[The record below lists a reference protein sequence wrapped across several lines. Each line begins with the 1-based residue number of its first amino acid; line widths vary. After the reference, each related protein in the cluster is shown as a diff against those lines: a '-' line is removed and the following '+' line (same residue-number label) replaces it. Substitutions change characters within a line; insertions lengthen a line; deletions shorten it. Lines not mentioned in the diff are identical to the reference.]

1 MEKKSSKTQDIRLTV
16 DIKATPK
23 RIYKALT
30 SARALC
36 RWWLEGAETNA
47 KNMGRFRLLW
57 PTIKT
62 AGEKS
67 KRLFPPHTATGE
79 VNGVFVDLEVGKK
92 IAWIWEVSPKW
103 KHPPLSTIFIEAQG
117 QHSRVTLIHP
127 GFSTKPRLTK
137 YLIGARAGWEDCL
150 AKLKIYLETGKTAK
164 TQIMTLKN

>member
-16 DIKATPK
+16 DIKASPT

-30 SARALC
+30 SARTLC

-62 AGEKS
+62 EGEKS

-79 VNGVFVDLEVGKK
+79 VCGVFVDLEPSKK

-103 KHPPLSTIFIEAQG
+103 KHPPLSTIFIEAHG
-117 QHSRVTLIHP
+117 PYSRVTLIHP
-127 GFSTKPRLTK
+127 GFSTKPRLAK
-137 YLIGARAGWEDCL
+137 YIIGARAGWEDCL
-150 AKLKIYLETGKTAK
+150 AKLKTYLETGKTVK
-164 TQIMTLKN
+164 TQVMTLKN